1 MAENGVRVQEK
12 GQVTIPR
19 AIRKKLNLKQGDL
32 VIFQETEAGI
42 LIKPAAVVVEDNLR
56 KEVTALVHAVREKFQ
71 DYSAEQIDVLVE
83 QAVQTQ
89 QRQQQLMAELAVT
102 LYAQGILSFGKA
114 QALAG
119 MERLAF
125 GRLLGERGIPR
136 HYTEVDLQD
145 DVSYAS
151 GE

>member
-56 KEVTALVHAVREKFQ
+56 KEVTTLVHAVLKNSR
-71 DYSAEQIDVLVE
+71 IILLN
-83 QAVQTQ
+83 
-89 QRQQQLMAELAVT
+89 RLMFWWSKLFKPNNANN
-102 LYAQGILSFGKA
+102 S
-114 QALAG
+114 
-119 MERLAF
+119 
-125 GRLLGERGIPR
+125 
-136 HYTEVDLQD
+136 
-145 DVSYAS
+145 
-151 GE
+151 